1 MKIVI
6 TGGSG
11 FVGLNLAAALLA
23 RGHGVTLFDRAPI
36 PAAAQSALSDHAE
49 LLKFI
54 PGDVTD
60 KAATEALIAAGCDV
74 VVLGAAITA
83 DAARDANDPETI
95 LQVNLLS
102 QIPIMEAARR
112 HRVRRVIQLSSAA
125 AYGASGQRFPVLEED
140 TPCDPVSL
148 YAISKFASERVLAR
162 LAELWDRDLLSVRL
176 SAVFGPWERLGGL
189 RDTPSPQAQIL
200 AAFDRSTP
208 AVLSSP
214 GVKDWIYARDVAEAL
229 ALLVEADRPRHRLYN
244 ISTGAAWSAL
254 QWGEAFAALHPGCE
268 CRLAGMGEPANVDPN
283 GPERAPLAVERM
295 AQEFGWRARFGCA
308 ESVADLSQWWMQ
320 HRGNVT

>member
-23 RGHGVTLFDRAPI
+23 RGHCVTLFDRAPI